1 MGKLFVRLTIV
12 LTSIYL
18 ILSYYLA
25 QFQGIDIL
33 VNVYTLLFEICVVI
47 YCYSEGKYHCRY
59 IKHTALAILL
69 SDTLTRL
76 DYLFNFLSVEA
87 HNLIPIAILFI
98 GISVSIFKAIRHFYQ
113 VTKRRKKK
121 RVVKYYPLLLLFF

>member
-1 MGKLFVRLTIV
+1 MGKLFIRLTIV
-12 LTSIYL
+12 FVSIYFLFAFSISQFYGVDILTST
-18 ILSYYLA
+18 
-25 QFQGIDIL
+25 
-33 VNVYTLLFEICVVI
+33 YTLLFEICVVI

-76 DYLFNFLSVEA
+76 DYLFDFLSVES

-98 GISVSIFKAIRHFYQ
+98 GISVSIFKSIRHFYQ
-113 VTKRRKKK
+113 ITKRRNKK
-121 RVVKYYPLLLLFF
+121 RVVKYYPLLLLIF

>member
-98 GISVSIFKAIRHFYQ
+98 GISVSIFKSIRHFYQ
-113 VTKRRKKK
+113 VTKRRNK
-121 RVVKYYPLLLLFF
+121 RG

>member
-18 ILSYYLA
+18 IIAYSLA
-25 QFQGIDIL
+25 QFCGVDIL
-33 VNVYTLLFEICVVI
+33 DGNHVILFEICVVI

-98 GISVSIFKAIRHFYQ
+98 GISVSIFKSIRHFYQ
-113 VTKRRKKK
+113 VTKMRNK
-121 RVVKYYPLLLLFF
+121 RG

>member
-1 MGKLFVRLTIV
+1 MGKLFIRLTIV
-12 LTSIYL
+12 FVSIYFLFAFSISQFYGVDILTST
-18 ILSYYLA
+18 
-25 QFQGIDIL
+25 
-33 VNVYTLLFEICVVI
+33 YTLLFEICVVI

-113 VTKRRKKK
+113 VTKRRNK
-121 RVVKYYPLLLLFF
+121 RG

>member
-1 MGKLFVRLTIV
+1 MGKLFIRLTIV
-12 LTSIYL
+12 FVSIYFLFAFSISQFYGVDILTST
-18 ILSYYLA
+18 
-25 QFQGIDIL
+25 
-33 VNVYTLLFEICVVI
+33 YTLLFEICVVI

-76 DYLFNFLSVEA
+76 DYLFDFLSVEA

-98 GISVSIFKAIRHFYQ
+98 GISVSIFKSIRHFYQ
-113 VTKRRKKK
+113 VTKGDTKEGS
-121 RVVKYYPLLLLFF
+121 